1 MATMAQATELL
12 HNASL
17 FKAANE
23 AYTTSLGIFLWPILF
38 LFTLFMLYIKTENPA
53 YVAMYGIIGTV
64 ALASFLPMLTQP
76 IFYITVLL
84 TLAIVLWSFFGSSR
98 ND

>member
-23 AYTTSLGIFLWPILF
+23 AYAVSLGIFFWPIIF
-38 LFTLFMLYIKTENPA
+38 LFTLFVVYIKTENPA
-53 YVAMYGIIGTV
+53 YVAVYGILGNVI
-64 ALASFLPMLTQP
+64 LASFLPIISHP
-76 IFYITVLL
+76 IFYVTVLL
-84 TLAIVLWSFFGSSR
+84 TLAMVLWSFFGSSR
-98 ND
+98 ID